1 VWGREFMRRQLKI
14 LGDKR
19 DTECQLKNS
28 KHAVRGVT
36 SSFVSASSLSLSRR
50 RPAAGGGRVCL
61 VAATTTARA
70 MSVTTVR
77 ARCGGGV
84 LVRAAASCLYQRQR
98 ERGTAAAQATCGAT
112 ECGTAASCSY
122 RQRRHGPLGPQRP
135 GAPPT
140 PARLT
145 RIFTEVEDGGACRRF
160 TLTAVRCTGTP
171 PWDVDD
177 GFLPRRRRPPSSTV
191 MTSSTQRRPLPP
203 TSLHGER
210 RPLPRS
216 TSGSG
221 PGGLGS
227 GLWIFFISKKRFLL
241 SVGSNRYH
249 KEDVFR
255 IGQIVSVVSTD
266 TIKKLLTD
274 TTKGFCSSG

>member
-1 VWGREFMRRQLKI
+1 MGCLRESIQKMGSGVWGREFMRRQLKI

-70 MSVTTVR
+70 MSVATVR

-98 ERGTAAAQATCGAT
+98 ERGTVAAQATCGAT

-122 RQRRHGPLGPQRP
+122 RQRRHGPLGPSVLEHLPCLLASRASSPRLRTAGHAAGSRSRRCGAQGRP
-135 GAPPT
+135 HGMSTTASS
-140 PARLT
+140 LD
-145 RIFTEVEDGGACRRF
+145 DGGH
-160 TLTAVRCTGTP
+160 
-171 PWDVDD
+171 
-177 GFLPRRRRPPSSTV
+177 LPR
-191 MTSSTQRRPLPP
+191 Q
-203 TSLHGER
+203 
-210 RPLPRS
+210 
-216 TSGSG
+216 
-221 PGGLGS
+221 
-227 GLWIFFISKKRFLL
+227 
-241 SVGSNRYH
+241 
-249 KEDVFR
+249 
-255 IGQIVSVVSTD
+255 
-266 TIKKLLTD
+266 
-274 TTKGFCSSG
+274 